1 MGAAASV
8 PEGTLEADTVE
19 TALVKGVESALSQAI
34 NRSVAAHPEW
44 RQAPP
49 AVSEMLQLIAKD
61 VSVTAEKQAAA
72 EWLAAWPGGDL
83 DAKDEEGGSALQ
95 RAAQAGQAAAVAELL
110 RRPSVE
116 VNGVE
121 PAKGQPALVLA
132 SRGGRRRWRSC
143 CGGQALR

>member
-8 PEGTLEADTVE
+8 PEGAQESDTVE
-19 TALVKGVESALSQAI
+19 MLIAGVESALSRAI

-49 AVSEMLQLIAKD
+49 ALSEVLQLIAKD
-61 VSVTAEKQAAA
+61 VSATAEEQVADAAA
-72 EWLAAWPGGDL
+72 AAWLAEWPGGDL
-83 DAKDEEGGSALQ
+83 DAKDEAGWSALQ
-95 RAAQAGQAAAVAELL
+95 RAAEAGLAVAVAELL

-121 PAKGQPALVLA
+121 PDGGRPALALA
-132 SRGGRRRWRSC
+132 SE
-143 CGGQALR
+143 